1 MSIRI
6 RNPVFFS
13 FDGIDGVGKSTQAQL
28 FADWLREQ
36 GRDVV
41 VCRDPG
47 STPLGEKLR
56 QIVVNRVVNAF
67 KFTREGSV
75 TVRLVC
81 QSAGIPVM
89 LEVEDTGIGIPTE
102 KLEEIFEPFV
112 QVDSGTSRQFNG
124 TQTAPS
130 LAIAKKL
137 SRNSTLFISSSATRS
152 PLPTPSARSAPAVR
166 LQRAFSSA

>member
-1 MSIRI
+1 MR
-6 RNPVFFS
+6 
-13 FDGIDGVGKSTQAQL
+13 DLETQKP
-28 FADWLREQ
+28 REQ
-36 GRDVV
+36 VELIADLPAN
-41 VCRDPG
+41 C
-47 STPLGEKLR
+47 SPLKTDREKLR
-56 QIVVNRVVNAF
+56 QIVVNLVVNAF

-124 TQTAPS
+124 TGLGMS
-130 LAIAKKL
+130 ICKDLCDLMGYEL
-137 SRNSTLFISSSATRS
+137 SVESQPGKGTTFRVN
-152 PLPTPSARSAPAVR
+152 
-166 LQRAFSSA
+166 FS